1 MLTCREVAE
10 RAEGWIDQD
19 LSRWAVL
26 QMRLH
31 LAMCKGC
38 SRFIGQM
45 RVTRD
50 LAEAAARAET
60 ATLDKADNDRIS
72 TILSR
77 LRDGTQTGG

>member
-10 RAEGWIDQD
+10 RAEDWIDQE
-19 LSRWAVL
+19 LSLWAAL

-50 LAEAAARAET
+50 LADIAMQTGDTPEADDA
-60 ATLDKADNDRIS
+60 RIS
-72 TILSR
+72 AIFSKLHEAKP
-77 LRDGTQTGG
+77 TGA